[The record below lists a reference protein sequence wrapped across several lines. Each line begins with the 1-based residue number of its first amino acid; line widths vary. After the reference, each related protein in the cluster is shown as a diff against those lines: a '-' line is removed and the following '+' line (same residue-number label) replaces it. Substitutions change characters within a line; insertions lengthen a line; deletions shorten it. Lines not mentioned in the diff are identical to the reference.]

1 VNHDDIEVLKRH
13 AAEHAARRIEDGMVL
28 GLGTGSTVRYLL
40 ELIAARRA
48 GGDWRS
54 LIAIPTSL
62 ATEARA
68 RQLKIPLGTLDE
80 HPEVDLTIDG
90 ADEVD
95 PQFRLIKGL
104 GGALLREKIV
114 ASCSKQF
121 VIIVDS
127 SKLVDRL
134 GTRSPL
140 PVEVEP
146 FGSAVHLR
154 FLRGLGMEAELRFGG
169 DDEPFVTDGGHY
181 IADCRIAGGIVDAH
195 GLERGLKA
203 QPGVLETGLFLGMTT
218 AVIVAEHGGVRE
230 MGRPADAA
238 PPA

>member
-1 VNHDDIEVLKRH
+1 VNHDDIEALKRH
-13 AAEHAARRIEDGMVL
+13 AAEYAAGRIEDGMVL

-40 ELIAARRA
+40 EFIAARRA

-54 LIAIPTSL
+54 LIAIPTSH

-68 RQLKIPLGTLDE
+68 RQLNIPVGNLDE

-95 PQFRLIKGL
+95 PHFQLIKGL

-127 SKLVDRL
+127 TKLVDRL

-146 FGSAVHLR
+146 FGSAAQLR
-154 FLRGLGMEAELRFGG
+154 FLRGLGMEAELRLESEG
-169 DDEPFVTDGGHY
+169 EPFITDGGHY
-181 IADCRIAGGIVDAH
+181 IADCRVAGGIMDAH
-195 GLERGLKA
+195 ALERGLKA
-203 QPGVLETGLFLGMTT
+203 RPGVLESGLFLGMTT
-218 AVIVAEHGGVRE
+218 SVIVAQRGGVRE
-230 MGRPADAA
+230 MTPPADAA
-238 PPA
+238 PSA